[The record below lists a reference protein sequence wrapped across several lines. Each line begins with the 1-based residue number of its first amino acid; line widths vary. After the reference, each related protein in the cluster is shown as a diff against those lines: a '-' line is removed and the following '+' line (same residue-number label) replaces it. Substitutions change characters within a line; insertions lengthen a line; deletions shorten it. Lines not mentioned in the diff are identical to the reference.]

1 MGYSKSKLTLDKN
14 RHLLAD
20 WEATGVYPTWDVKEG
35 QADYFAYKIREMLF
49 IAKLYPNDYRR
60 LATLADSSRVVVTSP
75 SHVEIKSV
83 VGTPE
88 ATASTQ
94 PTGVVVQGLANAGHE
109 ARTQSVTTAEQV
121 IDAWKSKQP
130 TNERI
135 PFPNAQL
142 SNAELVKLYQWASTL
157 TPPWLFF
164 AVGGS
169 VTLQK
174 YSRDMADLA
183 WSPADIVERV

>member
-14 RHLLAD
+14 RHLLKE
-20 WEATGVYPTWDVKEG
+20 WEETGVYPTWDVKEG

-49 IAKLYPNDYRR
+49 IAKLHPNDYRR
-60 LATLADSSRVVVTSP
+60 LASLADSSRVVVTSP
-75 SHVEIKSV
+75 SHVEIKSA

-88 ATASTQ
+88 ATVSTQ
-94 PTGVVVQGLANAGHE
+94 QAGVVVQGLANAGHE
-109 ARTQSVTTAEQV
+109 PRQQTVTTADQV
-121 IDAWKSKQP
+121 IEAWKSKQP

-142 SNAELVKLYQWASTL
+142 SNAELVKLYQWSSTL